1 MIKTFL
7 KRFIALIG
15 LLTIFFVWL
24 VETLLTPHGLYR
36 ILITLIAQPVKR
48 LRGYAFDLWLA
59 SDQYINGYFGGT
71 VDTTISGRVG
81 FYAAQGRE
89 GYVLAEKVID
99 TIFWLAIRQ
108 RGHCRASIEPDESH

>member
-1 MIKTFL
+1 M
-7 KRFIALIG
+7 KRIAAIAAILLVFI
-15 LLTIFFVWL
+15 VWL
-24 VETLLTPHGLYR
+24 AETFLTPHGLYR
-36 ILITLIAQPVKR
+36 LLVTVIAQPVKR
-48 LRGYAFDLWLA
+48 LRSYAFDLWLA

-99 TIFWLAIRQ
+99 AIFYIAVRQ
-108 RGHCRASIEPDESH
+108 EKHCRSSIEPDELH